1 MSFLLVFLGGGL
13 GSAARFGVSVMTT
26 KLFGIQFLLGTL
38 SVNVL
43 GSLLM
48 GIVVEYWA
56 TKSGLPQQGK
66 LFLTT
71 GFLGGFTTFSAFS
84 LEVAMLHSRG
94 EFLQAGLYVVASIL
108 LGLGSLFAGM
118 ALIRLAA

>member
-94 EFLQAGLYVVASIL
+94 ECLQAGLYVVASIL